1 MSGECQQI
9 ELTNNLEELARLEA
23 WLASWA
29 EQMSVDSK
37 TLFQLNLVCDEL
49 VTNTILY
56 GCQSSVAHSIRI
68 SIWVDMDNIELTIT
82 DDGMAF
88 DPLSLPSPDVQASV
102 EERRI
107 GGLGIHFV
115 RESMDEAIYERVDK
129 LNILHM
135 KKIGWKT
142 R

>member
-56 GCQSSVAHSIRI
+56 GCQSGVAHTIRI
-68 SIWVDMDNIELTIT
+68 SIWVGMDNIELTIT
-82 DDGMAF
+82 DDGLAF
-88 DPLSLPSPDVQASV
+88 DPLSLPSPDVQATV

>member
-1 MSGECQQI
+1 M
-9 ELTNNLEELARLEA
+9 TNNLKELTRLEA

-56 GCQSSVAHSIRI
+56 GCQADVVHTIRI
-68 SIWVDMDNIELTIT
+68 SLKIDKDSIELTIT
-82 DDGMAF
+82 DDGIAF
-88 DPLSLPSPDVQASV
+88 DPLTLPSPDVQASV

-115 RESMDEAIYERVDK
+115 RESMDEVVYERVDK
-129 LNILHM
+129 LNTLHM
-135 KKIGWKT
+135 KKIGRKT

>member
-1 MSGECQQI
+1 VSGECQQI
-9 ELTNNLEELARLEA
+9 ELTNDLEELTRLEA
-23 WLASWA
+23 WLTSWA
-29 EQMSVDSK
+29 EQMSVDSR

-56 GCQSSVAHSIRI
+56 GCQSDIAHTIRI
-68 SIWVDMDNIELTIT
+68 SLKIDKDSIELTIT
-82 DDGMAF
+82 DDGKAF
-88 DPLSLPSPDVQASV
+88 NPLSLPSPNVQASV

-129 LNILHM
+129 LNRLQM

>member
-56 GCQSSVAHSIRI
+56 GCQSSVAHTIRI

>member
-135 KKIGWKT
+135 KK
-142 R
+142 

>member
-1 MSGECQQI
+1 M

>member
-56 GCQSSVAHSIRI
+56 GCQSGVAHTIRI
-68 SIWVDMDNIELTIT
+68 SIWVSVNNIELTIM

-88 DPLSLPSPDVQASV
+88 DPLSLPSPDVRASV

-115 RESMDEAIYERVDK
+115 RESMDEATYERVDN
-129 LNILHM
+129 LNILHL
-135 KKIGWKT
+135 KRIGWKT

>member
-1 MSGECQQI
+1 VSGECQQI

-56 GCQSSVAHSIRI
+56 GCQSSVAHTIRI

>member
-1 MSGECQQI
+1 MSGELQQI
-9 ELTNNLEELARLEA
+9 ELTNDLQELTRLGI
-23 WLASWA
+23 WLTAWA
-29 EQMSVDSK
+29 EQQSVDSR

-56 GCQSSVAHSIRI
+56 GCNSESAHTIKI
-68 SIWVDMDNIELTIT
+68 SLWVDPEHIELTIT
-82 DDGMAF
+82 DDGRAF
-88 DPLSLPSPDVQASV
+88 DPLSLPSPDVQEAL
-102 EERRI
+102 EERQI

-115 RESMDEAIYERVDK
+115 RTSMDEAIYERVGA
-129 LNILHM
+129 LNTIRM